1 MARFEISDDG
11 IPGLTLALRLRLK
24 GHAVALVDTSAK
36 RALASVFTLPA
47 PYRDLFLKTGAA
59 IEDVLGI
66 EAAPGRSFEIEGV
79 SIDLPSVGQHSTVIA
94 ERLGTKAGEQWS
106 ELMRHA
112 AEVWSALRKG
122 GSESDTALRGAR
134 HHALHDRR
142 LRQLLDE
149 YVSEHG
155 LLVGSSGIAAGTLPY
170 LDQTFGRW
178 RFVGGM
184 SALEQ
189 ELRQRCEALEVQ
201 WGSNAGEYLSLES
214 FWTGSFTTAQRRWKR
229 MPVNQVAM
237 PVNQVAS
244 HSLGLPWIG
253 MAAEHIA
260 ERIGRAS

>member
-1 MARFEISDDG
+1 MARFAIADDG

-24 GHAVALVDTSAK
+24 GHAVALVDSPTE
-36 RALASVFTLPA
+36 RTLDSVFTLPA
-47 PYRDLFLKTGAA
+47 PYRDLFLKSGAA

-79 SIDLPSVGQHSTVIA
+79 SVDLPSVGQHSIVIA
-94 ERLGTKAGEQWS
+94 EQLGTKAGEQWS
-106 ELMRHA
+106 ELMRDA
-112 AEVWSALRKG
+112 AEVWSLLRKG
-122 GSESDTALRGAR
+122 GSESSASLLGTR
-134 HHALHDRR
+134 HHDLHDRR
-142 LRQLLDE
+142 LRLLLDA
-149 YVSEHG
+149 YVSAHG
-155 LLVGSSGIAAGTLPY
+155 LLVGTTSIAAATLPY

-189 ELRQRCEALEVQ
+189 ELRQRCEALDVQ
-201 WGSNAGEYLSLES
+201 SASNAGEPLTLNT
-214 FWTGSFTTAQRRWKR
+214 FWTGSFTAPRRWWR
-229 MPVNQVAM
+229 RQPAGEI
-237 PVNQVAS
+237 AS